1 MICRLPRKR
10 SHVLACDSSELTTF
24 RPFLDFVLVS
34 ISAAVALP
42 TSGLLRTGL
51 EYSLLG
57 KSDDLSGVASFRQ
70 NFDRK
75 AEIVR
80 RVENR

>member
-1 MICRLPRKR
+1 
-10 SHVLACDSSELTTF
+10 
-24 RPFLDFVLVS
+24 
-34 ISAAVALP
+34 LP